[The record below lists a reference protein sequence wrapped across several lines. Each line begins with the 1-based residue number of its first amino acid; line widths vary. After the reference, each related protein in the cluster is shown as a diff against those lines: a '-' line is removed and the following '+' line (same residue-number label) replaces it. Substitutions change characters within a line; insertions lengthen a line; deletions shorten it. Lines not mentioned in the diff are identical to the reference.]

1 LPTVIASRDL
11 RAPTRRQLLAGTL
24 LLALAACAEGNATD
38 SGYSP
43 GDGALRRQAAADEQ
57 RLLAAYAATAARHPD
72 LASRLAVPWQQ
83 HREHAARLAG
93 STRASA
99 GMSGAPSATP
109 SVPAVPA
116 SAVAAERAL
125 ATLERAVAAARLQA
139 CGAAGRQ
146 LAPLL
151 GSLAAA
157 ELVHADVLLAGG
169 LDTGG
174 PNGGGL
180 DRGALDTGPA

>member
-24 LLALAACAEGNATD
+24 LLALAACAEGNATE

-72 LASRLAVPWQQ
+72 LAGRLAVPWQQ

-99 GMSGAPSATP
+99 GISGAPSATPSATP

-174 PNGGGL
+174 L
-180 DRGALDTGPA
+180 DRGALDAGPA